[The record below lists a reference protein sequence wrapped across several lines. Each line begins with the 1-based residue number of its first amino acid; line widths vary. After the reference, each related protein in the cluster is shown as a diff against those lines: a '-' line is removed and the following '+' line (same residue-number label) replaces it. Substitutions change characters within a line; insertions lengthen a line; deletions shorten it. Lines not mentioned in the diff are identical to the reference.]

1 MGVGRMGRS
10 PTLGPRRGSKQV
22 NSRRQD
28 HFSTSS
34 PHSFLSPLHV
44 PHTCTNV
51 RRTSQGKIG
60 GERNRLLARPSPFP
74 LFSLAK
80 ANLLPRKK
88 WEKRTPMDI
97 KFVEHKKSYSS

>member
-28 HFSTSS
+28 HFSTFS
-34 PHSFLSPLHV
+34 PHSFLSLLHV

-60 GERNRLLARPSPFP
+60 REREIGSLLVLPLSPP
-74 LFSLAK
+74 FSCQGQ
-80 ANLLPRKK
+80 
-88 WEKRTPMDI
+88 
-97 KFVEHKKSYSS
+97 SSSK